1 MRLTPRAT
9 RAFSPTTFG
18 VMDEAARVL
27 ERLDRIDALRAEG
40 AAAPV
45 LLGEVRGLLS
55 DAESWIR
62 AEGRGTE
69 GAERA
74 LDRCRAALGESR
86 GREATVA

>member
-1 MRLTPRAT
+1 
-9 RAFSPTTFG
+9 
-18 VMDEAARVL
+18 MDEAERVL
-27 ERLDRIDALRAEG
+27 KRLDRIDALRAAG
-40 AAAPV
+40 AASPV

-62 AEGRGTE
+62 AEGAGME

-74 LDRCRAALGESR
+74 LDRCRTALDERR

>member
-1 MRLTPRAT
+1 MN
-9 RAFSPTTFG
+9 
-18 VMDEAARVL
+18 EAARVL

-40 AAAPV
+40 AASPV
-45 LLGEVRGLLS
+45 LLGEVRELLS

-69 GAERA
+69 CAARA
-74 LDRCRAALGESR
+74 LDRCRAALREGR